1 MWYPCL
7 FNCCSPLWAHSSC
20 TSSNLPFT
28 HTLDW
33 TNMTGVVEPKPFV
46 SAPGPIFHLFVS
58 CFSYILYRTCEMA
71 CFSENYVFLSLHIIF
86 ISIFHWYSAFL
97 VINIRSI
104 KFLCLTGVGAETP
117 LRLRL
122 RSKVSA
128 PCGSGSTALSLI
140 VLVMRNAHSYLH
152 TSYSRD
158 LYLGPPTYLHSLPPL
173 ENYI

>member
-20 TSSNLPFT
+20 TQAIYPL
-28 HTLDW
+28 HTPW
-33 TNMTGVVEPKPFV
+33 TEKTWLVLWSRN
-46 SAPGPIFHLFVS
+46 HLFQLRVLFFIFSSPASATS
-58 CFSYILYRTCEMA
+58 CTCEMA
-71 CFSENYVFLSLHIIF
+71 CFSENYAFLSLHIIF

-97 VINIRSI
+97 VINIKSI

-128 PCGSGSTALSLI
+128 PCGSGSTTLSLT